1 MTSGVIRS
9 TGSADDPDGVN
20 DRLRRA
26 APLLALI
33 GVGLAFRVVLVTVLA
48 PNAGFAS
55 DLQLFA
61 QWARTLASEGP
72 GSIYGTVSS
81 VDYPPGYLWVLW
93 LLGAVANGLAS
104 VTGGDAGA
112 ILAGL
117 LKLPAITA
125 DLALALLLGWAGTR
139 WFGHRVGLAAA
150 ALWLFV
156 PVSWY
161 DSALWGQVD
170 SVGTF
175 VLVASLM
182 LLVERRHA
190 PALVLAVVAA
200 LIKPQLAIGLGVV
213 LPVLVRRE
221 LLVERRP
228 ARFLGEVAA
237 AVTIGVAVVVPFDL
251 SVMAAPSLAAVPVL
265 GDLAGLVGLFVR
277 AGGEF
282 RVLTANAF
290 NAWALVGD
298 PSLASSI
305 GGGGASWTADSL
317 VVAVGL
323 PAVTVGA
330 VLLVG
335 IGVVVALGLLRRDG
349 IVPILLGG
357 SILALAFFAV
367 PTRVH
372 ERYLVPFFGISALL
386 AARSAVWAA
395 SYIVL
400 GILNAINLH
409 AVLAGTLSIGRVN
422 GAGGSA
428 GALAGPRGADAFGPP
443 RGGLVTPGGPGL
455 PGRDQIGAAIRSI
468 QLPFADLAR
477 SEAVVT
483 LIAVAH
489 TLALIG
495 LLVAWAVMILRPEPR
510 PATAVS
516 PQSGSATL
524 QPAWPTASRN
534 ASAGA
539 APRSSRTA

>member
-1 MTSGVIRS
+1 VTSGVIRS

-26 APLLALI
+26 APLLALT
-33 GVGLAFRVVLVTVLA
+33 GLGLAFRVVLITVVA
-48 PNAGFAS
+48 PNAGFAA

-61 QWARTLASEGP
+61 QWASPLASTGP
-72 GSIYGTVSS
+72 GSIYGTVAG

-93 LLGAVANGLAS
+93 LLGLVANGLATL
-104 VTGGDAGA
+104 TGLDAGA
-112 ILAGL
+112 ILVGL
-117 LKLPAITA
+117 LKVPAITA

-139 WFGHRVGLAAA
+139 WFGQRVGLFAA

-170 SVGTF
+170 SVGTL
-175 VLVASLM
+175 VLVASLV

-200 LIKPQLAIGLGVV
+200 LIKPQLAIGLGIV

-221 LLVERRP
+221 LLV
-228 ARFLGEVAA
+228 ARHPGRLLGETAA
-237 AVTIGVAVVVPFDL
+237 AIAVGVALLVPFDL
-251 SVMAAPSLAAVPVL
+251 SVMASPTVASVPVV
-265 GDLAGLVGLFVR
+265 GNVAGLVGLFVR

-282 RVLTANAF
+282 SVLTANAF

-298 PSLASSI
+298 PSLAASI
-305 GGGGASWTADSL
+305 GSGGSSWTADSL
-317 VVAVGL
+317 IFAAGI

-335 IGVVVALGLLRRDG
+335 IGIVVALGLLRRDG
-349 IVPILLGG
+349 VIPILLGG

-386 AARSAVWAA
+386 AARSLLWVAGYVA
-395 SYIVL
+395 L
-400 GILNAINLH
+400 GIANAINLH
-409 AVLAGTLSIGRVN
+409 AVLGGSLRVGRVN
-422 GAGGSA
+422 GSGGLG
-428 GALAGPRGADAFGPP
+428 GALTGRADAFGPA
-443 RGGLVTPGGPGL
+443 RGGFGPAGGPGGPG
-455 PGRDQIGAAIRSI
+455 RDGFATAIRSI
-468 QLPFADLAR
+468 DLPFADLAR
-477 SEAVVT
+477 SEGVVA
-483 LIAVAH
+483 LVAVAH
-489 TLALIG
+489 TVTLVG
-495 LLVAWAVMILRPEPR
+495 LLVAWAVVILRPEPR
-510 PATAVS
+510 RAAAAS
-516 PQSGSATL
+516 AQSGSAAL